1 MAGANETPRQKMMG
15 ILYLV
20 LLGLAATTVT
30 DHVLDAFRNL
40 TVSLKTS
47 SENVKVN
54 VDNAMSAF
62 EGGKLKNEPD
72 RARPV
77 WEKAQKV
84 KTAIA
89 GLDKMIEDIKGEL
102 TTAGGGLDP
111 EGDIKARADI
121 DISPRMMVRKGRAK
135 ELRAKIDATR
145 KEIMAQLPPAK
156 DGSEPQLALDAKDP
170 GRGKGGVKSS
180 WEESNFGDGIP
191 LTAAI
196 TALTKIQADMRN
208 TEAEAIK
215 KILGEVDKAVINLDQ
230 FDAVAIAPTSYVL
243 VGQQYTAEVFLTAS
257 DSKSNPEVSVGGS
270 QLKVVNGKGQ
280 YTVGASREGDFKWSG
295 TVKVK
300 MADGTM
306 KEYKTKEQNYTVAR
320 PSAVVSPDK
329 MNVFYIG
336 VPNPVSVSAP
346 GFSKD
351 KIKVSMSAGE
361 ISGTGG
367 TYTVKVSNPGKVTVT
382 VSGMLDGGKTTVL
395 GATEFR
401 IKRIP
406 PPRVKFSGKAGGSIS
421 VGEAK
426 VQNRIFAVL
435 EDFDFEAAFNIQ
447 HFKLYIVKP
456 RADAQVFESTNN
468 AFTPAMTAAMS
479 GVISGTR
486 IIFDDV
492 FATGPDGVK
501 RPLDP
506 ITFNIK

>member
-1 MAGANETPRQKMMG
+1 MAGVNETPRQKMMG

-47 SENVKVN
+47 SENVKAT
-54 VDNAMSAF
+54 VDQTMSAF
-62 EGGKLKNEPD
+62 EAGKLKNEPE

-77 WEKAQKV
+77 WDKANKV
-84 KTAIA
+84 KGSVAE
-89 GLDKMIEDIKGEL
+89 LNKMIEDIKAEL
-102 TTAGGGLDP
+102 IGMGGGDDGT
-111 EGDIKARADI
+111 GDIKARADV
-121 DISPRMMVRKGRAK
+121 DISPRVMVRKGKAK

-145 KEIMAQLPPAK
+145 KIILENMPGQNVDI
-156 DGSEPQLALDAKDP
+156 ALNAADP
-170 GRGKGGVKSS
+170 GRSKGGVKSS
-180 WEESNFGDGIP
+180 WEESNFGEGIP

-208 TEAEAIK
+208 SEAEAVK
-215 KILGEVDKAVINLDQ
+215 RILGEVDKAVINLDK
-230 FDAVAIAPTSYVL
+230 FDAVAIAPSSYIL
-243 VGQQYTAEVFLTAS
+243 VGQQYTADVFLTAS
-257 DSKSNPEVSVGGS
+257 DSKSNPEVSVGGAT
-270 QLKVVNGKGQ
+270 LKVVDGKGQ
-280 YTVGASREGDFKWSG
+280 YVVTASREGEFKWSG

-300 MADGTM
+300 MADGQI
-306 KEYKTKEQNYTVAR
+306 KEYKTKEQTYTVAR

-361 ISGTGG
+361 LSGSGG
-367 TYTVKVSNPGKVTVT
+367 NYIVKVSNPGKVTVT
-382 VSGMLDGGKTTVL
+382 VSGVLDGGKSTVL
-395 GATEFR
+395 GSTEFR

-406 PPRVKFSGKAGGSIS
+406 PPRVKFSGKAGGRIS
-421 VGEAK
+421 AGEAK

-435 EDFDFEAAFNIQ
+435 EDFDFEANFNIQ

-468 AFTPAMTAAMS
+468 QFTPAMTAAMT
-479 GVISGTR
+479 GVIPGTR
-486 IIFDDV
+486 LIFDDI

-506 ITFNIK
+506 IIFNVQ